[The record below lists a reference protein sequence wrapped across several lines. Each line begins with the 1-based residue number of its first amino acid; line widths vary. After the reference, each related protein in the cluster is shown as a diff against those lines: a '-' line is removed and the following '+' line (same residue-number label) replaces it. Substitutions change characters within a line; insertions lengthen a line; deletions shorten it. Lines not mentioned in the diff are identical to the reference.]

1 MTGTMRGA
9 AAALAL
15 AALAGAAWAQ
25 GDQVQPELISG
36 KVQAVTA
43 SQLTISSQ
51 GLNQSFVLNKQT
63 EIMTSRPGTLADI
76 KAGSFLGTTNTP
88 TGAASG
94 DSTEV
99 HIFPP
104 GVKMGEG
111 DRPMGPQA
119 SGSRM
124 TNGTVSSTAKGP
136 AGDGQRMTNG
146 SVGTVAKAGSSL
158 TMKVAYAGGTR
169 TVTVT
174 DKTPITVLTRLKP
187 TALKPGENVL
197 VGAVPGPTKGEKV
210 ASFVNVAPPAPAGK

>member
-9 AAALAL
+9 VAALAL
-15 AALAGAAWAQ
+15 GALAGAAWAQ

-43 SQLTISSQ
+43 SELTISSQ

-76 KAGSFLGTTNTP
+76 KSGSFLGTTNTP

-124 TNGTVSSTAKGP
+124 TNGTVSSTAKGSGGG
-136 AGDGQRMTNG
+136 ARMTNG

-197 VGAVPGPTKGEKV
+197 VGAVPGPKAGEKV
-210 ASFVNVAPPAPAGK
+210 ASFVNVSPPAPAGK